1 MTAEMWIIGLVR
13 IVGSLPVLRW
23 PFYGAIVAILV
34 DQSDLFM
41 MNLLELGGVGNY
53 QTFDKYLDQVY
64 IGAFLLVALRW
75 QGADRAVAVGLF
87 AYRLIGFIAFEAT
100 QSRDVLLLFP
110 NLFEFW
116 FLLVAAKL
124 QFGWQEA
131 LRGRRLAA
139 VVVALVA
146 LKLFQEYAIHY
157 QRWLDDFTAV
167 EAVEA
172 IWAFLITKG

>member
-1 MTAEMWIIGLVR
+1 MTTEMWIVALAR
-13 IVGSLPVLRW
+13 IAGSLPVLRW
-23 PFYGAIVAILV
+23 PFYGAILAILV

-41 MNLLELGGVGNY
+41 INLLDLGGVNDY
-53 QTFDKYLDQVY
+53 QSFDKYLDQVY
-64 IGAFLLVALRW
+64 IGAFLVVALRW
-75 QGADRAVAVGLF
+75 QGVDRAVAVGLF
-87 AYRLIGFIAFEAT
+87 AYRLIGFIVFEAM

-131 LRGRRLAA
+131 LRGRRLA
-139 VVVALVA
+139 VVLVALVT

-172 IWAFLITKG
+172 IWDFLVPF